1 MLLKKH
7 TWVMKEK
14 EGVQAEKAS
23 VTQRNSRWVRGGRRE
38 RNVMGKKEQ
47 QTFFFTSCNWGRYQF
62 RHKVN
67 ISENV
72 ISIQVIYSP
81 LLKMC
86 SSKW

>member
-23 VTQRNSRWVRGGRRE
+23 MTQRNSRWVRGGRRE

-47 QTFFFTSCNWGRYQF
+47 QTFFSLRAIGEDTNFAT
-62 RHKVN
+62 K
-67 ISENV
+67 
-72 ISIQVIYSP
+72 
-81 LLKMC
+81 
-86 SSKW
+86 

>member
-47 QTFFFTSCNWGRYQF
+47 QTFFSLRAIGEDINFAT
-62 RHKVN
+62 K
-67 ISENV
+67 
-72 ISIQVIYSP
+72 
-81 LLKMC
+81 
-86 SSKW
+86 

>member
-38 RNVMGKKEQ
+38 RNVMGKKR
-47 QTFFFTSCNWGRYQF
+47 TADFFFHFVQLG
-62 RHKVN
+62 KIP
-67 ISENV
+67 ISPQSEH
-72 ISIQVIYSP
+72 
-81 LLKMC
+81 
-86 SSKW
+86 

>member
-38 RNVMGKKEQ
+38 RNVMGKKNSRP
-47 QTFFFTSCNWGRYQF
+47 FFSLCAIGEDTNFAT
-62 RHKVN
+62 K
-67 ISENV
+67 
-72 ISIQVIYSP
+72 
-81 LLKMC
+81 
-86 SSKW
+86 